1 VCRRCFLLF
10 DASEKFLHR
19 SFPFS
24 LRYLGIA
31 ARKHI
36 ECRKPR
42 SLGRNLSPNFEKLQ
56 GGGYLFSAT
65 CIRFFVNQN
74 SYYHEH
80 ANRKSLT
87 VYTAL
92 LICFALVSITGCKQD
107 STTDPVSVS
116 QSPNSKRGTP
126 DLSNNLT
133 SEEKFAEETAKRQRE
148 ASLLEAIA
156 AANRERY
163 GHKMLIDK
171 STETGLTLQELRED
185 VKRRGLTMN
194 ETFRPLTKNS
204 GEMQVFSGFGLYG
217 GVVLAYN
224 EFEVYSAAYTYGVGN
239 QFSQFRQVDLTH
251 EVYLQNT
258 GDPYLAFSR
267 TTSGVTE
274 ATSVADF
281 TFPGF
286 GPGRAV
292 GIHSGFST
300 TTGFEPFQTEYI
312 LGLWDW

>member
-1 VCRRCFLLF
+1 MNTQ
-10 DASEKFLHR
+10 
-19 SFPFS
+19 
-24 LRYLGIA
+24 I
-31 ARKHI
+31 
-36 ECRKPR
+36 
-42 SLGRNLSPNFEKLQ
+42 
-56 GGGYLFSAT
+56 
-65 CIRFFVNQN
+65 
-74 SYYHEH
+74 

-107 STTDPVSVS
+107 STTDPVSAS
-116 QSPNSKRGTP
+116 QSPNSKKGTP
-126 DLSNNLT
+126 YLSNNLT
-133 SEEKFAEETAKRQRE
+133 SEEKFADETAKRQRE
-148 ASLLEAIA
+148 ASLSEAIA

-204 GEMQVFSGFGLYG
+204 GEMQVQSSSGVGLYG

-312 LGLWDW
+312 LGLWEW